1 MEDTGMMM
9 CREATRLMSL
19 RIEQPLT
26 FQQKAQLALH
36 LSMCG
41 ACRLC
46 DKQFRFLHD
55 SFNRHPS
62 KHGDINNK

>member
-1 MEDTGMMM
+1 
-9 CREATRLMSL
+9 MSL

-26 FQQKAQLALH
+26 FQQKTQLAIH

-41 ACRLC
+41 ACRRC

-62 KHGDINNK
+62 QLGDTNKK

>member
-1 MEDTGMMM
+1 MIM
-9 CREATRLMSL
+9 CKEATRLMSL

-26 FQQKAQLALH
+26 FQQKTQLAIH

-41 ACRLC
+41 ACRRC

-62 KHGDINNK
+62 QLGDTNKK

>member
-1 MEDTGMMM
+1 MIM

-19 RIEQPLT
+19 KIEQPLT
-26 FQQKAQLALH
+26 FQQKAQLAFH

-41 ACRLC
+41 ACRC
-46 DKQFRFLHD
+46 YDKQFNFMHD

-62 KHGDINNK
+62 KPSDSNKK